1 MNYIATQRRKITEA
15 VRNQLNPGSSQRQS
29 FNPLNRNNLVRIE
42 FEGLTVCSEFSGTT
56 ISLFVDSPL

>member
-42 FEGLTVCSEFSGTT
+42 FEELTVCSEFSGTT